1 MSVLCKRGRE
11 EITKPAVLVI
21 HQKPIVSRI
30 PEQSILQKSK
40 NVWDDIQVPQNA
52 VKFSCELPRLQL
64 KKKHTTRPDE
74 RINKAWKD
82 ARGKEEIKVAKE
94 KQEQQARAREEE
106 IIRSKEEEEIKQQ
119 QARAKEKKEI
129 MQAKDIMKRV
139 AQETEEKLTQ
149 DWLELCRPKKINEVI
164 GRDVEI
170 MAIGSWLK
178 MFNDNNLP
186 LDKPICLL
194 IGPPGVGKT
203 TLAHVMLQE
212 HEYQVV
218 EINASETRGYN
229 ETLKLLQRTCL
240 KKTIGGKS
248 ALVFDEIDGA
258 FEGGKNSV
266 TAIIDFLTENKAVAK
281 KAPIICICNSI
292 YSGGVRKMLKYCK
305 QIKFLPFTKESMQC
319 IVQGASRRMDVQ
331 VPVEKLNDMIRT
343 SDGDS
348 RQLIMSTRFSNSGTK
363 DEHINMFESTKRFFT
378 PQCDKDKLSMAIDVL
393 RGTGHMAGG
402 LISENYLSHANSKSL
417 ESMESVSE
425 FADAISEYDI
435 MNNWQYKEHTDDGGI
450 AHTFLSKAAQKF
462 VSLHPSNQPIHACK
476 RVFYNNPG
484 PNVSIIEDENHMPQY
499 VRKDEKY
506 LLDIIMA

>member
-1 MSVLCKRGRE
+1 MLCKRERE
-11 EITKPAVLVI
+11 EIRKPAVFVI
-21 HQKPIVSRI
+21 DQKPTVSRV
-30 PEQSILQKSK
+30 PQQSILQKSK
-40 NVWDDIQVPQNA
+40 SVWDDIQVHQNA
-52 VKFSCELPRLQL
+52 VKSTCELPRLQL
-64 KKKHTTRPDE
+64 KKKHTTRPDD
-74 RINKAWKD
+74 RVNRVNRVNQVNKAWKD
-82 ARGKEEIKVAKE
+82 ARGTEDLAIKQAKEE
-94 KQEQQARAREEE
+94 Q
-106 IIRSKEEEEIKQQ
+106 EIKQ
-119 QARAKEKKEI
+119 ATEKKEQEI
-129 MQAKDIMKRV
+129 KQATEKKEQEMRKKRV
-139 AQETEEKLTQ
+139 AQELEEKLTQ

-178 MFNDNNLP
+178 LFNENNLP

-194 IGPPGVGKT
+194 VGPPGVGKT
-203 TLAHVMLQE
+203 TLAHVMLKEQ
-212 HEYQVV
+212 EYQVV
-218 EINASETRGYN
+218 EINASDTRGYN
-229 ETLKLLQRTCL
+229 ETLKLLQRVCL

-258 FEGGKNSV
+258 YEGGKNSV
-266 TAIIDFLTENKAVAK
+266 TAIIDFLTENKAVVK

-305 QIKFLPFTKESMQC
+305 QIKFLPFTKESMRY
-319 IVQGASRRMDVQ
+319 IVQSVSRRMDVQ
-331 VPVEKLNDMIRT
+331 VPAEKLNDMIRT

-348 RQLIMSTRFSNSGTK
+348 RQLIMSTRFSSSGTK
-363 DEHINMFESTKRFFT
+363 DEHINMFEAAKRFFT

-402 LISENYLSHANSKSL
+402 LIFENYISHANTKSL

-425 FADAISEYDI
+425 LADAISEYDI
-435 MNNWQYKEHTDDGGI
+435 MNNWQYKEHTDDDGI
-450 AHTFLSKAAQKF
+450 AHTFLSKAAQNF
-462 VSLHPSNQPIHACK
+462 VSLHPTNSSNIHACK

-506 LLDIIMA
+506 LVDLIMA